1 MKLKR
6 FVFLLILLCCGSFS
20 WSRSIST
27 DQENPTRYI
36 GSLVYYFKDSTAQLT
51 LPQVQQAYRNG
62 RFRKGSSNIL
72 NFGNTSAAIWIR
84 LSINNAENSADYLV
98 VDHANIEQVDC
109 YIGSG
114 NEWSHHKAGSLTDPS
129 AGVRST
135 NQYIFPVNLQEGQE
149 STEVWLRVKSRNI
162 MLLPL
167 QLTSADKLHLIENSN
182 NKIAELCFVGFLFA
196 LLIFHL
202 FLYLTVKDI
211 AYLYYCLYILSLGI
225 YTIGYLCGHIY
236 LLGEAIK
243 NFVYNYPHIF
253 FCVGFACSILITNR
267 FNNIRSISLVL
278 FRWTNIL
285 LGGLAALLLLSAFG
299 FKAQAAMGAQAFGLL
314 VPITLIITSICAYRV
329 ERKAV
334 VYLGAAWLTFVVAV
348 IYYVLCLQGVFSFRS
363 YSPLLLQSGILL
375 EFMLLAMALG
385 RRYQTILEQQ
395 RQAEAAHFKLMQVHN
410 TELEH
415 QVSKRTENL
424 KEVINR
430 LKASD
435 EVKNKLFS
443 IIAHDLRTP
452 FNSLLSILS
461 TDIID
466 SLDENELK
474 LMLRSNSNQFQQLK
488 IMLDN
493 ILHWARSQMQEV
505 QISREHF
512 DIIKTTSFLTTVYKP
527 IAEHKKVSI
536 YIKSPAEPQFCTADK
551 NHIRLVLRN
560 LLDNAVKYTDHS
572 REILIEI
579 DKVSDSVRFSIQNS
593 FAANAGAGGKA
604 KTAGLGI
611 NLCEDYL
618 NRNGSSLNKEIAG
631 NLIKF
636 SFLLPAA
643 ELN

>member
-1 MKLKR
+1 
-6 FVFLLILLCCGSFS
+6 
-20 WSRSIST
+20 
-27 DQENPTRYI
+27 
-36 GSLVYYFKDSTAQLT
+36 
-51 LPQVQQAYRNG
+51 
-62 RFRKGSSNIL
+62 
-72 NFGNTSAAIWIR
+72 
-84 LSINNAENSADYLV
+84 
-98 VDHANIEQVDC
+98 
-109 YIGSG
+109 
-114 NEWSHHKAGSLTDPS
+114 
-129 AGVRST
+129 
-135 NQYIFPVNLQEGQE
+135 
-149 STEVWLRVKSRNI
+149 

-167 QLTSADKLHLIENSN
+167 QLARVDNLYLTENSG
-182 NKIAELCFVGFLFA
+182 NKIIELCFVGFLLA

-202 FLYLTVKDI
+202 FLYFTIKDI

-236 LLGEAIK
+236 LLGDAIK
-243 NFVYNYPHIF
+243 TFVYNYPHIF

-267 FNNIRSISLVL
+267 FNNIRSISLLL

-285 LGGLAALLLLSAFG
+285 LGGLFALLLLSALG
-299 FKAQAAMGAQAFGLL
+299 FKARAAMGAQAFGML
-314 VPITLIITSICAYRV
+314 VPVTLIITSIFAYRV
-329 ERKAV
+329 ERKAII
-334 VYLGAAWLTFVVAV
+334 YLGAAWLTFVVAV
-348 IYYVLCLQGVFSFRS
+348 IYYVLCLQGIFTFQP
-363 YSPLLLQSGILL
+363 YSPLLLQSGVLL
-375 EFMLLAMALG
+375 EFMLLALALG

-395 RQAEAAHFKLMQVHN
+395 RQVEAAHFKLMQVHN
-410 TELEH
+410 TELEQ

-424 KEVINR
+424 KEAIDQ

-435 EVKNKLFS
+435 EIKNKLFS

-461 TDIID
+461 TDLIN

-474 LMLRSNSNQFQQLK
+474 MVLHSNSNHFQQLK

-493 ILHWARSQMQEV
+493 ILHWSRSQMQEV
-505 QISREHF
+505 HISREHF
-512 DIIKTTSFLTTVYKP
+512 DIIKTTGFLTTIYKP
-527 IAEHKKVSI
+527 IAEHKKVCI
-536 YIKSPAEPQFCTADK
+536 HIKSPPEPQFCTADK

-572 REILIEI
+572 KDILIEI

-593 FAANAGAGGKA
+593 FAATNTRDTTR
-604 KTAGLGI
+604 TAGLGI

-618 NRNGSSLNKEIAG
+618 NRNGSSLNKEIKG

>member
-1 MKLKR
+1 MKWKR
-6 FVFLLILLCCGSFS
+6 FVFLLILLFCVTFS
-20 WSRSIST
+20 WSRSTNPDQGNPIRYVGNLTDYFRDTST
-27 DQENPTRYI
+27 R
-36 GSLVYYFKDSTAQLT
+36 LA

-62 RFRKGSSNIL
+62 EFAKGRTSIL
-72 NFGNTSAAIWIR
+72 NFGNTSAAIWVR
-84 LSINNAENSADYLV
+84 LSVNKAENSADYLV
-98 VDHANIEQVDC
+98 VDHANIERVDC
-109 YIGSG
+109 YISWGKQW
-114 NEWSHHKAGSLTDPS
+114 NHYKAGSLTDPS
-129 AGVRST
+129 DGVRST
-135 NQYIFPVNLQEGQE
+135 NQYIFPINIPEGQE
-149 STEVWLRVKSRNI
+149 SAEVWLRVQSRNI

-167 QLTSADKLHLIENSN
+167 QLARADNLYLIENSKN
-182 NKIAELCFVGFLFA
+182 RIVELCFVGFLFA

-202 FLYLTVKDI
+202 FLYFTVKDV
-211 AYLYYCLYILSLGI
+211 AYLYYCLFILSLGI

-236 LLGEAIK
+236 LLGDSIK
-243 NFVYNYPHIF
+243 TFVYNYPHIF

-267 FNNIRSISLVL
+267 FSNIRSISLFL
-278 FRWTNIL
+278 FRWTKIL
-285 LGGLAALLLLSAFG
+285 LGGLSALLFLSAFG
-299 FKAQAAMGAQAFGLL
+299 FKAQAALGAQAFGLL
-314 VPITLIITSICAYRV
+314 VPITLIITSIFAYRLQRTV
-329 ERKAV
+329 I
-334 VYLGAAWLTFVVAV
+334 VYLGAAWLAFVVAV
-348 IYYVLCLQGVFSFRS
+348 IYYVLCLQGIFTFQS
-363 YSPLLLQSGILL
+363 YSPLLLQSGVLL

-395 RQAEAAHFKLMQVHN
+395 RQVEAAHFKLIQVHN
-410 TELEH
+410 TELEQ

-424 KEVINR
+424 KELIDQ

-461 TDIID
+461 TDVID
-466 SLDENELK
+466 SLNENELK
-474 LMLRSNSNQFQQLK
+474 MMLRSNSNQFQQLK

-527 IAEHKKVSI
+527 IAEHKKVRI
-536 YIKSPAEPQFCTADK
+536 HLKSPAEPQFCIADK

-572 REILIEI
+572 GDILIEI
-579 DKVSDSVRFSIQNS
+579 DKISGSVRFSIQNS
-593 FAANAGAGGKA
+593 FAASAGLRVKV
-604 KTAGLGI
+604 KTTGLGI

-618 NRNGSSLNKEIAG
+618 HRNGSSLHREIAG
-631 NLIKF
+631 DLIKF